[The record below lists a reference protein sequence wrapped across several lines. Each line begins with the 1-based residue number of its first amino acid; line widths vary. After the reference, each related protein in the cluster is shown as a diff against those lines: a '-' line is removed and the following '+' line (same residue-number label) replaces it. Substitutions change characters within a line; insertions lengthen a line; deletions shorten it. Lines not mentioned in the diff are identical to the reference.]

1 MKKNRNMLFF
11 DDVDGKDY
19 EKNLCLIV
27 YIKLYFFIG
36 IGGKVIC

>member
-19 EKNLCLIV
+19 EKNSCLIA
-27 YIKLYFFIG
+27 YIKLYFLIG